1 MIDRR
6 GAMALNKMRMI
17 VWNVK
22 RGNAISLHL
31 PNGKTVMIDCGNSKE
46 CSPVKRLNSDFKI
59 KKIDW
64 LVVTHPHTDH
74 MADLEEIQKLGMNP
88 TVLTRAIG
96 ISETAIKSGNTDQ
109 ESVATYIGFN
119 QKYNASLETY
129 NNPYDRNNMGGVQF
143 MYFAPTKCAESDLN
157 NRSLV
162 ILAEYG
168 GTKVLFMG
176 DCTNAAQRELLERPE
191 FVKAIKGVNI
201 FVAPHHGHERCY
213 CPELMEL
220 IKPWLCI
227 VSDGKDTQEVS
238 AVSKYGEHS
247 SGITFWNRDK
257 KRESRVCLTTRKDG
271 HIVVD
276 VPCCGGVRIRTTGSG
291 LEQC

>member
-1 MIDRR
+1 
-6 GAMALNKMRMI
+6 MALSKMSII

-31 PNGKTVMIDCGNSKE
+31 PNGKTVMIDCGNSDE
-46 CSPVKRLNSDFKI
+46 CSPVKKLNRDLKI
-59 KKIDW
+59 EKIDW

-74 MADLEEIQKLGMNP
+74 MADIEMIQKLGMNP
-88 TVLTRAIG
+88 TVLTTALG
-96 ISETAIKSGNTDQ
+96 ISETAIKSGNMDQ
-109 ESVATYIGFN
+109 ASVARYISFK
-119 QKYNASLETY
+119 QMYNAQIDNC

-143 MYFAPTKCAESDLN
+143 KCFAPIKCVESDLN

-176 DCTNAAQRELLERPE
+176 DCTNAAQRELLKYPE

-201 FVAPHHGHERCY
+201 LVVPHHGHESCY

-220 IKPWLCI
+220 INPRVCI

-238 AVSKYGEHS
+238 AVPKYGEHS
-247 SGITFWNRDK
+247 SGITFWNCGRGRDK
-257 KRESRVCLTTRKDG
+257 RVCLTTRRDG
-271 HIVVD
+271 HIVID
-276 VPCCGGVRIRTTGSG
+276 VPCCGGVRIRTTESG

>member
-1 MIDRR
+1 MV
-6 GAMALNKMRMI
+6 LSKMRVR
-17 VWNVK
+17 VWDVK

-31 PNGKTVMIDCGNSKE
+31 PNGKTVMIDCGNSDE
-46 CSPVKRLNSDFKI
+46 CSPVKKLNSDFKI
-59 KKIDW
+59 EKIDW

-74 MADLEEIQKLGMNP
+74 MADLEVIQKLGMNP
-88 TVLTRAIG
+88 TVLTRAPG
-96 ISETAIKSGNTDQ
+96 ISETAIKSGNIDQ
-109 ESVATYIGFN
+109 VSVYRYIRFD
-119 QKYNASLETY
+119 QMYNAQMDIC
-129 NNPYDRNNMGGVQF
+129 NNPYDRNNMGDVQF
-143 MYFAPTKCAESDLN
+143 VYFAPTKCAESDLN

-176 DCTNAAQRELLERPE
+176 DCTKAAQRELLEYPE

-201 FVAPHHGHERCY
+201 LVVPHHGHESCY

-220 IKPWLCI
+220 INPWLCI

-247 SGITFWNRDK
+247 SGITFWNRGRGRGK
-257 KRESRVCLTTRKDG
+257 RVCLTTRSDG
-271 HIVVD
+271 HIDID
-276 VPCCGGVRIRTTGSG
+276 VFSSGGVHIRTSESE